1 MPRETKNKRE
11 TGISMV
17 RLTDIEIMELLQH
30 TAENCGI
37 RLTYMQKIF
46 YIRLLAYALKHGEVC
61 PEGLKISLSVNE
73 MSVCLSLS
81 KRMVIKCLRLLVD
94 CGVILRYSSLDS
106 ATTSKQN
113 TFPAKC
119 ITVLKREFYERSKK

>member
-30 TAENCGI
+30 TAEDCGI

-94 CGVILRYSSLDS
+94 CGVILRYSSLDN
-106 ATTSKQN
+106 ATMSKQN

-119 ITVLKREFYERSKK
+119 ITILKREFYERSKK